1 MSQAGD
7 AIEDFD
13 LVIIGTGSGNS
24 LIGPEM
30 DGWRIAIVERDPV
43 FGGTCL
49 NRGCIPTK
57 MLVYTADVAES
68 ARHAGRYGV
77 HATVDGADWP
87 AIRDRVFGRIDPIAT
102 GGRDYRLGLEN
113 VTVFTGEGRFVGER
127 TVEVGGSRI
136 RGAQVVIA
144 AGARPH
150 LPEGVPGLDPTMGPT
165 VPFHTSDTIM
175 RIDALPEHLVVVGG
189 GFIACELAHMFGA
202 LGSRVTIIQR
212 SDVLLTAEDRQIAET
227 FTELARRRF
236 EVIASAHLDHVA
248 HGNGGIEVR
257 IDVAGQQRA
266 VVGDVLLVATGRTPN
281 GDRLDAHLAGVDVR
295 GSAVVVDDAG
305 RTSAPGVWALGDV
318 NGRHQLK
325 HMANGEAR
333 VVRHNLSH
341 PDDLRHFDHRPAP
354 HGVFTFPQIGA
365 VGLTEAAARAQHGDA
380 VDVVTHPYSG
390 AAYGWALE
398 DCDGYVK
405 LVGDR
410 RNRTLLGAHM
420 IGYHAATA
428 VQLLIQGMHLGATV
442 DELAVGQIWIH
453 PALPEVIEQALL
465 KLIEAF
471 DAR

>member
-1 MSQAGD
+1 
-7 AIEDFD
+7 
-13 LVIIGTGSGNS
+13 
-24 LIGPEM
+24 
-30 DGWRIAIVERDPV
+30 
-43 FGGTCL
+43 
-49 NRGCIPTK
+49 
-57 MLVYTADVAES
+57 
-68 ARHAGRYGV
+68 
-77 HATVDGADWP
+77 
-87 AIRDRVFGRIDPIAT
+87 
-102 GGRDYRLGLEN
+102 
-113 VTVFTGEGRFVGER
+113 
-127 TVEVGGSRI
+127 
-136 RGAQVVIA
+136 
-144 AGARPH
+144 
-150 LPEGVPGLDPTMGPT
+150 
-165 VPFHTSDTIM
+165 
-175 RIDALPEHLVVVGG
+175 
-189 GFIACELAHMFGA
+189 
-202 LGSRVTIIQR
+202 
-212 SDVLLTAEDRQIAET
+212 
-227 FTELARRRF
+227 
-236 EVIASAHLDHVA
+236 VA